1 MEETRKQ
8 AQETWVTLRQAARM
22 LNCSIKTIRRRVES
36 GKLRSMVEYQGSRAI
51 RLVARD
57 DVLRDA
63 PPLEALLPPG
73 SLPENLSALRED
85 LPGRFELVL
94 RHSLSEFKREAGR
107 AGQRT
112 RLYLLGAAGATLILL
127 VFFFSLALEKHSLL
141 LRRESAS
148 ARVET
153 ASALKVAREVSRQE
167 IRRARQN
174 AQVAR
179 VLGEASLQELES
191 SRTEVETLRSEVA
204 ALQEDLGRLLA
215 LVQGLKKEQGEG
227 IEHLERILAAGE
239 GETDGEE
246 SQEMEETPEEEPET
260 APY

>member
-1 MEETRKQ
+1 MEEKAPGQ
-8 AQETWVTLRQAARM
+8 GETWVTLRQAARM

-73 SLPENLSALRED
+73 SLPDNLSALRED

-94 RHSLSEFKREAGR
+94 RHSLSEFKREAER
-107 AGQRT
+107 AGRRT
-112 RLYLLGAAGATLILL
+112 RIYLLGAAGVMLILL
-127 VFFFSLALEKHSLL
+127 VFFFSLGLEKHILL
-141 LRRESAS
+141 LRRESAA

-153 ASALKVAREVSRQE
+153 AAALKVAREVNRQE
-167 IRRARQN
+167 TRRARQN

-191 SRTEVETLRSEVA
+191 SRAEVETLRGEVA
-204 ALQEDLGRLLA
+204 ALQEDLARLLS
-215 LVQGLKKEQGEG
+215 LVRGMKEEQGDG
-227 IEHLERILAAGE
+227 IERMERILSE
-239 GETDGEE
+239 GGVKIEQAESSETEE
-246 SQEMEETPEEEPET
+246 LPEEEPET
-260 APY
+260 APD